1 MQKKIKDGF
10 SLIELLVVVA
20 IIGVLA
26 AIGIVGY
33 QKYLDSAKDAV
44 TKANFKQL
52 ADALLIEDAQI
63 NLCKNTPDLL
73 DCVNTIA
80 VGAGMKDAY
89 SQQNLVIQS
98 DASNWPNNT
107 AMITYTAAGPA
118 PANPMSIYTDICG
131 NFTDTKGNNFIP
143 TDNDKYSNN
152 AGVRRMALVAKLSNG
167 DTFFQELKFGSLA
180 SGPYYSGSVGPCGG

>member
-1 MQKKIKDGF
+1 MPKINKAGF

-33 QKYLDSAKDAV
+33 QKYLESAKDAA

-63 NLCKNTPDLL
+63 NLCQATPRLL

-80 VGAGMKDAY
+80 TGASMKDAY
-89 SQQNLVIQS
+89 TQQNLLVLNDS
-98 DASNWPNNT
+98 YSGTNR
-107 AMITYTAAGPA
+107 A
-118 PANPMSIYTDICG
+118 PYGNQFMSIGVAIC
-131 NFTDTKGNNFIP
+131 NSFTDTKGNTFNP
-143 TDNDKYSNN
+143 DTSGNYVN
-152 AGVRRMALVAKLSNG
+152 VRKMALFARLSNG
-167 DTFFQELKFGSLA
+167 DTFFQELNFSSLKGGTYGA
-180 SGPYYSGSVGPCGG
+180 VGACDG

>member
-1 MQKKIKDGF
+1 MKKKNKAGF

-52 ADALLIEDAQI
+52 ADALLIEDAQL

-80 VGAGMKDAY
+80 VGASMKDAY
-89 SQQNLVIQS
+89 TQQNLVIQS
-98 DASNWPNNT
+98 DAANWPNNT
-107 AMITYTAAGPA
+107 ATIAWGPSGPA
-118 PANPMSIYTDICG
+118 PSNPMSIYADICG
-131 NFTDTKGNNFIP
+131 IFTDTKGNSFTP
-143 TDNDKYSNN
+143 TQDVMNS
-152 AGVRRMALVAKLSNG
+152 ALRSRRMALVAKLSNG
-167 DTFFQELKFGSLA
+167 DTFFQELNFNNLTSGVYGGS
-180 SGPYYSGSVGPCGG
+180 GPCGG

>member
-63 NLCKNTPDLL
+63 NLCQSTPRLL
-73 DCVNTIA
+73 DCVNTISA
-80 VGAGMKDAY
+80 SASMKDAY
-89 SQQNLVIQS
+89 TLSNLVVLNDS
-98 DASNWPNNT
+98 YSGTNS
-107 AMITYTAAGPA
+107 A
-118 PANPMSIYTDICG
+118 PYGNLPDGSWGQQFMSIGIAICQ
-131 NFTDTKGNNFIP
+131 NFTDSKGNIFNPDLSGAYDSIR
-143 TDNDKYSNN
+143 K
-152 AGVRRMALVAKLSNG
+152 MALFGKLSNG
-167 DTFFQELKFGSLA
+167 DTFFQELKFNSLKSGLYGSIGA
-180 SGPYYSGSVGPCGG
+180 CDG